1 MPVSPQDF
9 DLYSRMTGVPVPSNP
24 LSRMQMAPE
33 VYKFTK
39 DFTKK
44 PNILEKSGNL
54 LTNIGKTIGMGMAG
68 AAASPAFVEPPQTT
82 AENYDQTKVTN
93 QTAVDQIN
101 KVTNI
106 GAEVADSN
114 TIAGVLSGSEESR
127 PALDGVPILE
137 GSEPIGLLESQTD
150 RFRRRA
156 ITEEADSFLDT
167 NRPGIDPI
175 LLAAI
180 KRSKDAEPLEGF
192 KGQLPSYLGDHP
204 DLEGGETPNPSLN
217 INSAATPITPS
228 TPSTLVSSGTNT
240 SATTNL
246 SGAMRDALDSL
257 AKGRADLS
265 PEQRFEMAQKLVS
278 PNEIAGK
285 DVRAFEAIKAGIPK
299 EERIAAAER
308 EKAKTQQKQKE
319 LGILTEEDVV
329 NAATPP
335 TPATPTTLGVRDK
348 VQAFKNKI
356 MPDKPS
362 SFVES
367 MSLDL
372 SADKA
377 PTATFNLYQK
387 DGSTKPY
394 SYGISSPMA
403 VSLNEMAKDESLP
416 EESFGQIMNLL
427 KKSIKDDSG
436 MGFSVDQ

>member
-308 EKAKTQQKQKE
+308 VKAKTQQKQKE

>member
-9 DLYSRMTGVPVPSNP
+9 DLYSRMTGAQLPSDP

-308 EKAKTQQKQKE
+308 VKAKTQQKQKE

>member
-39 DFTKK
+39 DFAKK
-44 PNILEKSGNL
+44 PNVLEKSGNL
-54 LTNIGKTIGMGMAG
+54 LKNIGKTIGMGMAG

-82 AENYDQTKVTN
+82 AENYDQTRVPNQSSSDQVAKVT
-93 QTAVDQIN
+93 DL
-101 KVTNI
+101 
-106 GAEVADSN
+106 GAEIADSN
-114 TIAGVLSGSEESR
+114 TVAEVLSGSEESR

-137 GSEPIGLLESQTD
+137 GNEPIGLLESQAD

-167 NRPGIDPI
+167 DRPGMDPI

-204 DLEGGETPNPSLN
+204 DLKGGETPNPSLS
-217 INSAATPITPS
+217 INSAATPITPP

-265 PEQRFEMAQKLVS
+265 PKERFEVAEKLVS
-278 PNEIAGK
+278 PNELAGK
-285 DVRAFEAIKAGIPK
+285 DQRAFEAIQAGIPK
-299 EERIAAAER
+299 EEQIAARER
-308 EKAKTQQKQKE
+308 LKAKTQKKREE
-319 LGILTEEDVV
+319 LGILTENDVV
-329 NAATPP
+329 NANTPS
-335 TPATPTTLGVRDK
+335 TPATPGVRDK

-372 SADKA
+372 SANKA
-377 PTATFNLYQK
+377 PTATFNLNQK
-387 DGSTKPY
+387 EGSPKPY
-394 SYGISSPMA
+394 TYGISSPMA
-403 VSLNEMAKDESLP
+403 VSLNEMAEDGSLTG
-416 EESFGQIMNLL
+416 ESFGQIMNLL
-427 KKSIKDDSG
+427 KKSAKDKTG
-436 MGFSVDQ
+436 MGFSIDQ

>member
-24 LSRMQMAPE
+24 LSRMQMAPD

-39 DFTKK
+39 DFAKK

-54 LTNIGKTIGMGMAG
+54 LKNIGKTIGMGMAG

-82 AENYDQTKVTN
+82 AENYDQTKVPN
-93 QTAVDQIN
+93 QTGGSQIA
-101 KVTNI
+101 KVTDL
-106 GAEVADSN
+106 GAEIADS
-114 TIAGVLSGSEESR
+114 TTVSEVLSQNEESR
-127 PALDGVPILE
+127 PALEGVPALP
-137 GSEPIGLLESQTD
+137 GSEPIGLLESQAD
-150 RFRRRA
+150 RFRRQA
-156 ITEEADSFLDT
+156 VTEKADSFLDT

-180 KRSKDAEPLEGF
+180 KRSRDAEPLEGF

-204 DLEGGETPNPSLN
+204 DLAGGETPNPSLN
-217 INSAATPITPS
+217 INSAATPITPP

-246 SGAMRDALDSL
+246 SEAMRDALDSL

-278 PNEIAGK
+278 PNELAGK
-285 DVRAFEAIKAGIPK
+285 DQATFEALQAGIPK
-299 EERIAAAER
+299 EEQIAAAER
-308 EKAKTQQKQKE
+308 VKAKTRQKQKE
-319 LGILTEEDVV
+319 LGILAEDDVV
-329 NAATPP
+329 NASTPS

-387 DGSTKPY
+387 DGSTKPFT
-394 SYGISSPMA
+394 YGISSPMA
-403 VSLNEMAKDESLP
+403 VSLDEMVKDESLP

-436 MGFSVDQ
+436 MGFYVNQ

>member
-9 DLYSRMTGVPVPSNP
+9 DLYSRMTGVPMPSDP

-39 DFTKK
+39 DFAKK

-54 LTNIGKTIGMGMAG
+54 LKNIGKTIGMGMAG

-82 AENYDQTKVTN
+82 AENYDQTKVPN
-93 QTAVDQIN
+93 QTGGSQIA
-101 KVTNI
+101 KVTDL
-106 GAEVADSN
+106 GAEIADS
-114 TIAGVLSGSEESR
+114 TTVSEVLSQNEESR
-127 PALDGVPILE
+127 PALEGVPALP
-137 GSEPIGLLESQTD
+137 GSEPIGLLESQAD
-150 RFRRRA
+150 RFRRQA
-156 ITEEADSFLDT
+156 VTEKADSFLDT

-204 DLEGGETPNPSLN
+204 DLIGGETPNPSLS
-217 INSAATPITPS
+217 INSAATPITPQ

-278 PNEIAGK
+278 PNELAGK
-285 DVRAFEAIKAGIPK
+285 DQATFEALQAGIPK

-308 EKAKTQQKQKE
+308 VKAKTRQKQKE

-329 NAATPP
+329 NASTPS

-372 SADKA
+372 SANKA